1 LQLVEALM
9 NKQLILMSM
18 LLFWFATVGHGQTT
32 NYALK
37 FIPTFNNQ
45 PLQLYKAYYLP
56 NINDSITIEGL
67 RFYVSGVKLLKG
79 DKVVHE
85 LVNGYYLVDATIPET
100 QSLELDLPK
109 PFIFDQIQLHI
120 GIDSIT
126 NVSGAM
132 GGALDPMNGMYWA
145 WQSGFINFKLEGTS
159 PVCNSRNHKFQYHI
173 GGYMP
178 PFNALQTV
186 TFSCTNDGDLTVYI
200 ALDKILGSL
209 DLKLEPEIMSPSA
222 KAISLSTI
230 IKQNFTTNIQP

>member
-9 NKQLILMSM
+9 TKQPLLVCILVFCFAIAGFAQASRFTMS
-18 LLFWFATVGHGQTT
+18 FV
-32 NYALK
+32 
-37 FIPTFNNQ
+37 PCFNAQ
-45 PLQLYKAYYLP
+45 PLQLGQAYLLA
-56 NINDSITIEGL
+56 NINDSLTVEGF
-67 RFYVSGVKLLKG
+67 RFYVSGIKLLNSN
-79 DKVVHE
+79 KVVYEIPDGH
-85 LVNGYYLVDATIPET
+85 YLLDAAYP
-100 QSLELDLPK
+100 QSQTLQLNLPK
-109 PFIFDQIQLHI
+109 PFIFDQIQFHI

-200 ALDKILGSL
+200 ALDKILGSI
-209 DLKLEPEIMSPSA
+209 DLRLEPEIMSPSA

-230 IKQNFTTNIQP
+230 IKQNFTNNIQP